1 MMPYNVRNAGGGSVG
16 GILRRTGHGSGS
28 GPGSTALSNGNGT
41 GGAGCSASLE
51 NHRQTPLELLV
62 FGYACKI
69 FRDDEKAREMDHGKQ
84 LIPWMGDVNLKIDR
98 YDVRGALC
106 ELAPHEAPPG
116 GYGNRLEYLSAEEQR
131 AEQLCEEE
139 RYLFLYNNEEELR
152 LRQVQLSRNDQTQ
165 NACRKEIESNQYQSN
180 QKPTTDKET
189 TDIPLDISR
198 ESPFLEQVKLAG
210 ATSVVV
216 VAVGSPEIQK
226 PTEKFPVK
234 PKVVI

>member
-1 MMPYNVRNAGGGSVG
+1 MLPYNVRNAGGGSVG
-16 GILRRTGHGSGS
+16 GILRRTGQGSGT
-28 GPGSTALSNGNGT
+28 GSTILGNGNSPGAL
-41 GGAGCSASLE
+41 GAGKVSSSLE
-51 NHRQTPLELLV
+51 NHRQPPLELLV

-152 LRQVQLSRNDQTQ
+152 LRQVPITSNPT
-165 NACRKEIESNQYQSN
+165 IE
-180 QKPTTDKET
+180 KDT
-189 TDIPLDISR
+189 TDIPSIFPA
-198 ESPFLEQVKLAG
+198 SPFLEQVN
-210 ATSVVV
+210 T
-216 VAVGSPEIQK
+216 
-226 PTEKFPVK
+226 
-234 PKVVI
+234 